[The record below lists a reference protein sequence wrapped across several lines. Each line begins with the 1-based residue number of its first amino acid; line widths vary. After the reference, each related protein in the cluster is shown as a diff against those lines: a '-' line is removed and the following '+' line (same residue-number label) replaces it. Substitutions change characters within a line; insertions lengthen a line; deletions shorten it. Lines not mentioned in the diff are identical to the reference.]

1 MNLFD
6 YIGFAEQS
14 NLQKFAG
21 YLNLEIFTKI
31 MKIKENLN
39 ILLKE
44 LDRKLFLNLLRKFYN
59 FYRIIKVKQLLT
71 NINKNNYFINT
82 SYINYNNNFLTKLCE
97 KYKTDKG
104 SINYNKKSNWGK
116 RSHSYSNYYYSIFN
130 HFKDDVKLLFEFGLG
145 IVDGKSGASLKVWK
159 EYFKKAQ
166 IYGGDINKDIL
177 FNEDRIKT
185 YYLDQLDTR
194 SIKKMWKKIKVKN
207 FDIIIDDG
215 LHTKE
220 AIINCFVNS
229 FEKLK
234 NNGVYIIEDVKPLE
248 INDIM
253 IKLKDYSPELV
264 TLRGNNIPQFSDN
277 NLIIVRKI

>member
-1 MNLFD
+1 M
-6 YIGFAEQS
+6 
-14 NLQKFAG
+14 K
-21 YLNLEIFTKI
+21 
-31 MKIKENLN
+31 KIKIYKVNYYSFSVKAKSLLNKKKFENF
-39 ILLKE
+39 IKE
-44 LDRKLFLNLLRKFYN
+44 LDRKLFLNLLRKLYN
-59 FYRIIKVKQLLT
+59 FYRIINVNQFIT
-71 NINKNNYFINT
+71 NHNKNNYFINT

-104 SINYNKKSNWGK
+104 SINYKKKSNWGK
-116 RSHSYSNYYYSIFN
+116 PAHSYSNYYYSIFN

-194 SIKKMWKKIKVKN
+194 SIKEMWKKIKIKN

-220 AIINCFVNS
+220 SIINCFINS
-229 FEKLK
+229 FKKLK

-253 IKLKDYSPELV
+253 IKLKDYCPELV
-264 TLRGNNIPQFSDN
+264 TLRGNNNTQFSDN
-277 NLIIVRKI
+277 NLIIVRNI